1 MINQQYFST
10 LPSDQKVFEEI
21 TNERKE
27 IGYYDLPFSS
37 LEHLTS
43 LDNFTQKHIVV
54 IGIGGSSLGTYAI
67 YNFLSGANDFS
78 TKKKLHFLESTDPLS
93 IKSKLKEI
101 DLNDALFIIISKS
114 GTTVETISI
123 FKYIYS
129 IIEISKNNCIT
140 ITENDSALKKL
151 SDSKDLVSFNI
162 PKNVGGRFS
171 VLSNVGLVPLYL
183 MGVNIEKLLNGAKK
197 VNISFFQKEKY
208 YDLLINKA
216 RFIAENK
223 DQYNINAIFSYSEM
237 LAGFNKWYVQIWGE
251 SLGKKHDDNI
261 NEGLTPIGL
270 LGPVDQHSFLQ
281 LIVEGRRD
289 KTVTFIKIKDF
300 NSDIKVPDISLENL
314 ETLDSLNNL
323 DFAKLINMQ
332 ADATIQS
339 VQELKD
345 IPTDVIECN
354 EITENEIGKLIYYYE
369 LLTSLV
375 SKFIGINAY
384 DQPGVEFGKII
395 LKDKLEKSR
404 K

>member
-1 MINQQYFST
+1 MKNTQYFST
-10 LPSDQKVFEEI
+10 LPSDEIVFEEI
-21 TNERKE
+21 KKETKE
-27 IGYYDLPFSS
+27 IGYYNLPFSS
-37 LEHLTS
+37 LEYLNS
-43 LDNFTQKHIVV
+43 LDRFTQKHIVV

-67 YNFLSGANDFS
+67 YNFLSGADDFS
-78 TKKKLHFLESTDPLS
+78 TKRKLHFLESTDPLS

-101 DLNDALFIIISKS
+101 DLNNALFIIISKS

-123 FKYIYS
+123 FKYICS
-129 IIEISKNNCIT
+129 LVEVSKNNCIT

-151 SDSKDLVSFNI
+151 SDSKELKSFDI

-208 YDLLINKA
+208 YNLLINKA

-237 LAGFNKWYVQIWGE
+237 LSGFNKWYVQLWGE

-300 NSDIKVPDISLENL
+300 NSDIKVPNITFENL
-314 ETLDSLNNL
+314 ESLDILNNL

-345 IPTDVIECN
+345 IPTDVIECS
-354 EITENEIGKLIYYYE
+354 EITENSIGKLIYYYE

-395 LKDKLEKSR
+395 LKDKLKR
-404 K
+404 N

>member
-1 MINQQYFST
+1 MKNTQYFST
-10 LPSDQKVFEEI
+10 LPSDEIVFEEI
-21 TNERKE
+21 KKETKE
-27 IGYYDLPFSS
+27 IGYYNLPFSS
-37 LEHLTS
+37 LEYLNS
-43 LDNFTQKHIVV
+43 LDRFTQKHIVI

-67 YNFLSGANDFS
+67 YNFLSGADDFS
-78 TKKKLHFLESTDPLS
+78 TKRKLHFLESTDPLS

-101 DLNDALFIIISKS
+101 DLNNALFIIISKS

-123 FKYIYS
+123 FKYICS
-129 IIEISKNNCIT
+129 LVEVSKNNCIT
-140 ITENDSALKKL
+140 ITENDSALKNL
-151 SDSKDLVSFNI
+151 SDSKELKSFDI

-183 MGVNIEKLLNGAKK
+183 MGVDIEKLLNGAKK
-197 VNISFFQKEKY
+197 VNMSFFQKEKY
-208 YDLLINKA
+208 YNLLINKA

-237 LAGFNKWYVQIWGE
+237 LAGFNKWYIQLWGE
-251 SLGKKHDDNI
+251 SLGKKHHDNI

-300 NSDIKVPDISLENL
+300 NSDIKIPNITFENL
-314 ETLDSLNNL
+314 ESLDMLNNL

-354 EITENEIGKLIYYYE
+354 EITENSIGKLIFYYE

-375 SKFIGINAY
+375 SKFIRINAY
-384 DQPGVEFGKII
+384 DQPGVEFGKKI
-395 LKDKLEKSR
+395 LKNKLTKMD
-404 K
+404 